1 VKPPESVFL
10 KDPDEWRLIGKPIK
24 RLDVPDKVAGLP
36 VFGVDVEVPGMLYA
50 SIRACPVFGGRVQS
64 YDTQA
69 INNLPGVQHVISLED
84 AVSVVAD
91 SWWLAEQTLNE
102 LPIKW
107 DDRNSRGVS
116 DTHIQNALKEG
127 LTDKDGVI
135 GTQQG
140 DIDATLAKSEQL
152 VEATYYAPYLAHA
165 TMEPMTCT
173 AHVKDG
179 RVEVWAPTQNAS
191 ATLQAAARA
200 ANVDPRQVEVH
211 NTQLGGGFGRRGAF
225 QDFVEQSVRIA
236 KTIGR
241 PVKLIWSREEDMR
254 HDFYRPAS
262 MARLT
267 AAINPEGQMIGLK
280 VRVSGHSILVSA
292 RPKAMQGKYD
302 PIALQGFDEQPYSVP
317 NFLAEYAMRNSH
329 VPVGFWRSVNHSQ
342 NAFFRESFL
351 NLVARKTGQDPYAF
365 RTKLLVDA
373 PRQQSVLK
381 TVAEKSGWNR
391 TLPANTYRGIAF
403 ESSYGSHCAQVAE
416 IKVNGDGTFK
426 LARVVCAIDLGH
438 VVNPASVEAQ
448 VESGIVYGLTAALF
462 GEINIKDGCAVQGN
476 FDDYPMLLLKDMPVV
491 ETHIIASGDFWG
503 GVGEPPLPP
512 IAPALCNALYAATGQ
527 PIHSLPLNRM
537 GLRLS

>member
-1 VKPPESVFL
+1 
-10 KDPDEWRLIGKPIK
+10 
-24 RLDVPDKVAGLP
+24 
-36 VFGVDVEVPGMLYA
+36 MLYA
-50 SIRACPVFGGRVQS
+50 SIRACPVFGGRVKS

-69 INNLPGVQHVISLED
+69 LKELPGIKHVISLEH
-84 AVSVVAD
+84 AVTVVAD
-91 SWWLAEQTLNE
+91 SWWLAEQALNE
-102 LPIKW
+102 LPIEW
-107 DDRNSRGVS
+107 DDRGSGGVK
-116 DTHIQNALKEG
+116 DTHIQAALEEG
-127 LTDKDGVI
+127 LTANDAVI

-140 DIDATLAKSEQL
+140 DIDTALAASEQR

-173 AHVKDG
+173 AHVQDG

-200 ANVDPRQVEVH
+200 ASVDPRRVEVH

-225 QDFVEQSVRIA
+225 QDFVEQAVQIS
-236 KTIGR
+236 KTIGK

-262 MARLT
+262 KARLT
-267 AAINPEGQMIGLK
+267 AAINPEGRMIGLK
-280 VRVSGHSILVSA
+280 VRVSGHSILASA

-302 PIALQGFDEQPYSVP
+302 PIALQGFDEQPYAVP
-317 NFLAEYAMRNSH
+317 NYLAEYAMRNSH

-351 NLVARKTGQDPYAF
+351 DLVARKTGQDPFAF
-365 RTKLLVDA
+365 RTKLMA
-373 PRQQSVLK
+373 NSPKQRSVLE
-381 TVAEKSGWNR
+381 TVAEKAGWNR
-391 TLPANTYRGIAF
+391 PLPANTYRGIAF

-416 IKVNGDGTFK
+416 IKFNSDGMFK
-426 LARVVCAIDLGH
+426 LARVVCAIDLGY
-438 VVNPASVEAQ
+438 VVNPDTVEAQ

-462 GEINIKDGCAVQGN
+462 GEINIKDGRAVQGN

-503 GVGEPPLPP
+503 GMGEPPLPP

-527 PIHSLPLNRM
+527 PIHSLPLNSQEF
-537 GLRLS
+537 RLS